1 LKPILSQLADT
12 PLFVE
17 PKASHNMSHL
27 VEYLILGVI
36 ALIVYE
42 TIYFLLRNR
51 ISNIKTVR
59 MIALIVA
66 LLFANTIGIELL
78 ERLFPIFS

>member
-1 LKPILSQLADT
+1 
-12 PLFVE
+12 
-17 PKASHNMSHL
+17 MSHL

-42 TIYFLLRNR
+42 AIYFLLRNR